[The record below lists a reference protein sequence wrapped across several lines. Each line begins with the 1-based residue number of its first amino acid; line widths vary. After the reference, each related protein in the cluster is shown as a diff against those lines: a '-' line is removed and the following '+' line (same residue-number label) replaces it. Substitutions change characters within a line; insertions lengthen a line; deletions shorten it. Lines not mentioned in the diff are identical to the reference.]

1 MWKINGFRGSAG
13 VAACLLLLQHNQRG
27 SYEPWR
33 CPVNEEAS
41 GADELAIAREI
52 LRYLEQHPSAADT
65 LDGIAQWWLLRQW
78 TERRLAEVERAL
90 SLLRSKE
97 LILEVRRQG
106 LPPYYQLNHDKQ
118 QEISQLLKVSGND

>member
-1 MWKINGFRGSAG
+1 MWKINEFRGSAG

-27 SYEPWR
+27 NYERRR

-41 GADELAIAREI
+41 GANELAIAREI

-106 LPPYYQLNHDKQ
+106 LPPYYQLNHAKQ

>member
-1 MWKINGFRGSAG
+1 
-13 VAACLLLLQHNQRG
+13 
-27 SYEPWR
+27 
-33 CPVNEEAS
+33 VNEEAS